1 MPSPCCRPPDVLFE
15 DVGDFGVEVCL
26 ASSISLVCVPAA
38 CQGSPVLLIMQGRQI
53 EYLKK
58 HFDEKVS
65 LPKIYCYLDKLSNS
79 QHERV
84 QDMLL
89 RHTRQVL
96 EG

>member
-1 MPSPCCRPPDVLFE
+1 
-15 DVGDFGVEVCL
+15 
-26 ASSISLVCVPAA
+26 
-38 CQGSPVLLIMQGRQI
+38 MQGRQI